1 MSVNSD
7 ERSIIQVLRPDV
19 HILDCR
25 KHVVLKHEPERFGR
39 PSQNTCDSLPDFSDS
54 VIFEYLEVSQN
65 FPSGAKVCE
74 DLDTPLARA

>member
-1 MSVNSD
+1 MSDNSN

-39 PSQNTCDSLPDFSDS
+39 PSHTRDPDFSDS
-54 VIFEYLEVSQN
+54 VVFEYLEVSQN
-65 FPSGAKVCE
+65 FPSDAKVCE
-74 DLDTPLARA
+74 DLDTPLARAP